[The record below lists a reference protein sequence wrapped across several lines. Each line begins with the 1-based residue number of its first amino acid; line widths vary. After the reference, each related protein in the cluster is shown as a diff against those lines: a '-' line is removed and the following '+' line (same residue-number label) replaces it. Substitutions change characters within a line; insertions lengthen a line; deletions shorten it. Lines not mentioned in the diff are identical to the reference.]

1 MGRSWLQF
9 NPPRAPIVS
18 VRIPPDRY
26 RALIDTGADI
36 SLIAP
41 ELSLRLGLPSIG
53 TQIVV
58 ALNGNRQVLQA
69 VQLPPIGFGNVDL
82 NPCRAAKCQVSR
94 LGLPIEL
101 ILGVNAFAGH
111 RLQLD
116 FIDGRIYIVQ

>member
-1 MGRSWLQF
+1 LQF
-9 NPPRAPIVS
+9 NPRRTPIVS

-26 RALIDTGADI
+26 RALIDTGADV

-41 ELSLRLGLPSIG
+41 ELSLRLGLPSIW

-82 NPCRAAKCQVSR
+82 NPCRAAVSQVSR